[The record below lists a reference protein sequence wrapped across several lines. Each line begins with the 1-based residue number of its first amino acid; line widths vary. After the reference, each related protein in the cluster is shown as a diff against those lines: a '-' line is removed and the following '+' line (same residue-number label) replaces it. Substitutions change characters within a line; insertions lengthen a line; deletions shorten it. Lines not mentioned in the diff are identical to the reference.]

1 MNNNINYEQQISSI
15 VSNTLDKEV
24 EKLKI
29 QIMKQMPQKMMMIKN
44 EIFTDYCTIIKSV
57 FKSIFDN
64 EYGIN
69 YDEESMIESINF
81 SYGMGLLPHFTIDES
96 KFHFAPKY
104 MRLAKSFNTN
114 EESGYTPYR
123 SMRRRSEEVDLT
135 GKIKNFFSNDDGNS
149 VDDEYGWVDGVDDVV
164 SSFEQDNRTA
174 SDIEYD
180 MENVSIQAY
189 NLKKENNQSVFEAI
203 TPVSGT
209 YQTAKVRAEQEFLR
223 IYNAQIK
230 ARIFK
235 KYGIKI

>member
-1 MNNNINYEQQISSI
+1 MNNINYEQQISSI

-57 FKSIFDN
+57 FKSVFDN

-69 YDEESMIESINF
+69 YDEEAMIESINF

-96 KFHFAPKY
+96 KFHFASKY
-104 MRLAKSFNTN
+104 MRLAKSFNIN

-123 SMRRRSEEVDLT
+123 LMRRRSEEVDLT

-149 VDDEYGWVDGVDDVV
+149 VDDEYGWFDGVDDVV

-180 MENVSIQAY
+180 MENISIQAY
-189 NLKKENNQSVFEAI
+189 NLKKENNQNVFEAI
-203 TPVSGT
+203 TPISGT
-209 YQTAKVRAEQEFLR
+209 YQTAKLRAEQEFLR
-223 IYNAQIK
+223 IYNTQIK